1 MTPDA
6 STTDASTPANLL
18 ADLESRQ
25 DELLRLLGELEER
38 TKQALANLTASAQ
51 LSATGEV
58 SAKPVHGSIPTPPSV
73 VAASAPIQSGI
84 EPSPRVATDDEKKS
98 SRSSSRPRSR
108 KAA

>member
-6 STTDASTPANLL
+6 STTTPLSKPNLL

-51 LSATGEV
+51 HGAVGDASSKSAQAPSAPATPLVVAGEV
-58 SAKPVHGSIPTPPSV
+58 QKSERAPVRT
-73 VAASAPIQSGI
+73 
-84 EPSPRVATDDEKKS
+84 
-98 SRSSSRPRSR
+98 RSR